1 MSVIIDNYRRI
12 GPIFQ
17 HGEQLPTHPG
27 SCPTTWAHPS
37 SRPCCAGAT
46 PCRAY
51 SVGASGANHPR
62 WSWPLRDSWSLCV
75 RAWLTGRSWTQHPHA
90 IFSGFAAA
98 FLASLVWMAAITK
111 FDLSHAYP
119 FMSLNFVVVLLLSGW
134 LLNEEPVTLQKVL
147 GIALIVLGTV
157 VAARG

>member
-1 MSVIIDNYRRI
+1 MSRLLDYLYIVATIGFTVYGQLILKWRI
-12 GPIFQ
+12 AKFGP
-17 HGEQLPTHPG
+17 LPTD
-27 SCPTTWAHPS
+27 
-37 SRPCCAGAT
+37 
-46 PCRAY
+46 
-51 SVGASGANHPR
+51 
-62 WSWPLRDSWSLCV
+62 LLEKLKFLISL
-75 RAWLTGRSWTQHPHA
+75 LLDPA

-98 FLASLVWMAAITK
+98 FLASLAWMAAMTK

-134 LLNEEPVTLQKVL
+134 LLNEPVTLQKTL